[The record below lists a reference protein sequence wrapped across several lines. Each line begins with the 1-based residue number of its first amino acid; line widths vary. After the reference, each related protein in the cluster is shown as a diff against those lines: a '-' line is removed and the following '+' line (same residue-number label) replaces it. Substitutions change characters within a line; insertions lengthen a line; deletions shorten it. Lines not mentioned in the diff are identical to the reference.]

1 MGVFCQ
7 DDVTAN
13 FAAKDEE
20 ASSSIELLKAS
31 VGMFATEV
39 ESWSLEEEEE
49 GAKETVRDSERER
62 ERERERE
69 KSNQPT
75 KESTSSLRHFSP
87 LLLQLF

>member
-31 VGMFATEV
+31 VGMFA
-39 ESWSLEEEEE
+39 
-49 GAKETVRDSERER
+49 K
-62 ERERERE
+62 
-69 KSNQPT
+69 K
-75 KESTSSLRHFSP
+75 
-87 LLLQLF
+87 

>member
-62 ERERERE
+62 E